1 METAVNDDT
10 LARHLSAIRK
20 KHELSLEMLAQ
31 RSGVS
36 KATLSR
42 IESGAT
48 SPTASVLNN
57 ICAVYGI
64 TLSQLLYEAESGAV
78 TIIRNHSAQQW
89 QDPDSGY
96 IRTSISPPTV
106 GLGVELLKIEIPAG
120 GTVNYDKP
128 PIAGLEH
135 HIYLLDGELTLN
147 AEGQQYQLAK
157 GDCIRFKAYGPSAYH
172 NPSEQPV
179 HYIVAL
185 GR

>member
-1 METAVNDDT
+1 MNSDEA
-10 LARHLSAIRK
+10 LARHLSHMRK
-20 KHELSLEMLAQ
+20 KHGLSLDTLAE

-57 ICAVYGI
+57 ICAVYEV

-78 TIIRNHSAQQW
+78 TVIRGQDAQQW
-89 QDPDSGY
+89 QDPASGY
-96 IRTSISPPTV
+96 VRTSISPPTA
-106 GLGVELLKIEIPAG
+106 GLRVELLKVEIPAG
-120 GTVNYDKP
+120 GTVEYDHP

-135 HIYLLDGELTLN
+135 HIYLLEGQLAFM
-147 AEGQQYQLAK
+147 AEGQHYLLNP
-157 GDCIRFKAYGPSAYH
+157 GDCIRYKAYGASSYH
-172 NPSEQPV
+172 NPGDVSV
-179 HYIVAL
+179 RYLIAL